1 MNKAFVLHYY
11 EDDTE
16 YKMYSTN
23 MSVLLNKI
31 KEWEAEDM
39 STHFDRITELHYE
52 NVEDLLQ
59 NFNSINGTQ

>member
-23 MSVLLNKI
+23 MSILLNNI
-31 KEWEAEDM
+31 KEWEAEGM
-39 STHFDRITELHYE
+39 STHFDRITELHYD

-59 NFNSINGTQ
+59 NVNSINGTQ